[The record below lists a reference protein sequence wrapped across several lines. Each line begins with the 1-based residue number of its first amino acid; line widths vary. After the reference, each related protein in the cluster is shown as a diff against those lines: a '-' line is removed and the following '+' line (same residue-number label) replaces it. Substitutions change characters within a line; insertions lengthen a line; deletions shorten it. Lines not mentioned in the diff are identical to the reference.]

1 MNGSGS
7 MGATVRLSDRRY
19 SALPMQGLDILGLL
33 GLLGPLGPL
42 QQRRQLR
49 IAQWDSG
56 SMLQASGDQW
66 HEDLPSWIDACERAK
81 VDHLTTL
88 ERDVSAIRSAVSAL
102 SCTSRQGS
110 ASHRLQTPEI
120 VASLLRQL
128 CGELMSSVGRRA
140 DTAFFQRSVRAGI
153 STSIRLSFL
162 HAQHLP

>member
-1 MNGSGS
+1 MRLKKRSTTL
-7 MGATVRLSDRRY
+7 GAVHAAIEMLRSTIQTWLDHYLGRSSTSRLHECCSVVSLVRNN
-19 SALPMQGLDILGLL
+19 AL
-33 GLLGPLGPL
+33 
-42 QQRRQLR
+42 
-49 IAQWDSG
+49 
-56 SMLQASGDQW
+56 
-66 HEDLPSWIDACERAK
+66 EVCERAK